1 MVSAYPIG
9 KIAVLGIKQIATP
22 FSKVLKTFA
31 QNNSIFKK
39 YICAPAGQIIHWIET
54 RSKMHMLRLP
64 QPKRVPKLSD
74 DMAISMG
81 ANLLSEVFTMGLGL
95 LMIYIESSRK
105 AKKDK
110 VKNDLHRENQEK
122 LRIEIETLNNLLD
135 WQKKQIYIILLFLK
149 IHCFYSHFKALSL
162 KIFHVS

>member
-1 MVSAYPIG
+1 MVPAYPIG

-31 QNNSIFKK
+31 ENNLIFKK

-54 RSKMHMLRLP
+54 RSKIRMLRLP
-64 QPKRVPKLSD
+64 QPKRVPKLSES
-74 DMAISMG
+74 MAVSLG

-95 LMIYIESSRK
+95 LLIYIESSRK

-110 VKNDLHRENQEK
+110 VKNDLHKETQER

-135 WQKKQIYIILLFLK
+135 WQENQIYIIREQLND
-149 IHCFYSHFKALSL
+149 
-162 KIFHVS
+162 

>member
-64 QPKRVPKLSD
+64 QPKRVPKLSE

-95 LMIYIESSRK
+95 LLIYIESSRK

-135 WQKKQIYIILLFLK
+135 WQKKQIYIIREQLNEFERN
-149 IHCFYSHFKALSL
+149 SL
-162 KIFHVS
+162 